1 MNTNRLLTG
10 FALLI
15 IAFVPS
21 TVLAQEVKSPMLEHL
36 YNGNWP
42 GEEEAQELRDELFY
56 NQAIQAYMTMLPAL
70 NTIGLRDGSEEA
82 FGSGYNVLPI
92 WKDRMDARAWVPTPN
107 ADIVYAM
114 GYLDLAETGPLVVAA
129 PPGVIGMFTDFFQ
142 RTITDVG
149 AGGPDRALGGL
160 YLLLPPGYDGY
171 VPDGYFDFKSRTNN
185 VFLFFRALMGQ
196 GENGVDPTPGVM
208 TQEKTRIY
216 PLWDEEKNIPAMEF
230 PNGSGKRIN
239 MMYPVDF
246 AFWEKLKAFIDE
258 EPVEAI
264 DPELRGILAAI
275 GIVKGHEFAPT
286 ERERA
291 LLVRAVERAP
301 KMILASRMV
310 NRPDKRD
317 LYYEGRQWQRI
328 WAGGTNDWM
337 QESYLDVVTRNA
349 FFQIGYSTA
358 PAMVKRTINQG
369 SKYPVAIRDADG
381 ELLHGSN
388 TYMVRL
394 PAGIPV
400 KLFWAVTLYNVS
412 DGTMPETDQLIPGVN
427 GYDDVVKSE
436 DGSIELYFG
445 PTKPEGVADANYI
458 KTLESRAFLVGLR
471 IYGSGVEFFDQTWI
485 PDDVV
490 RVR

>member
-1 MNTNRLLTG
+1 
-10 FALLI
+10 
-15 IAFVPS
+15 
-21 TVLAQEVKSPMLEHL
+21 
-36 YNGNWP
+36 
-42 GEEEAQELRDELFY
+42 
-56 NQAIQAYMTMLPAL
+56 
-70 NTIGLRDGSEEA
+70 
-82 FGSGYNVLPI
+82 
-92 WKDRMDARAWVPTPN
+92 
-107 ADIVYAM
+107 
-114 GYLDLAETGPLVVAA
+114 
-129 PPGVIGMFTDFFQ
+129 
-142 RTITDVG
+142 
-149 AGGPDRALGGL
+149 
-160 YLLLPPGYDGY
+160 
-171 VPDGYFDFKSRTNN
+171 
-185 VFLFFRALMGQ
+185 MGQ
-196 GENGVDPTPGVM
+196 GEHGVDPTPGVT
-208 TQEKTRIY
+208 TQEQTRIY
-216 PLWDEEKNIPAMEF
+216 PLWDVEKNIPAMEF
-230 PNGSGKRIN
+230 PNGSGRRLN

-264 DPELRGILAAI
+264 DPELRGVLAAI

-291 LLVRAVERAP
+291 LLVQAVERAP

-310 NRPDKRD
+310 NRPDGRD

-358 PAMVKRTINQG
+358 PSMVMRTINQG
-369 SKYPVAIRDADG
+369 SKYPLAIRDADG

-388 TYMVRL
+388 AYMLRL
-394 PAGIPV
+394 PAGIPA

-427 GYDDVVKSE
+427 GYDDVVKNE
-436 DGSIELYFG
+436 DGSIDLYFG
-445 PTKPEGVADANYI
+445 PTKPEGVAEANYI
-458 KTLESRAFLVGLR
+458 KTIEGRAFMTALR